1 MKAQREAEE
10 KLKAQQLRYEL
21 LKHQYSDVQDS
32 DDTEKCQ
39 TGTICNAGGTC
50 SNSITGNN
58 DTNLMTRSCANIGL
72 YISNTTEDDIIND
85 DINGGVCD
93 GISGGGAVGVS
104 ATSGIGNISNYNIN
118 SGLGSQYGGNSTRRS
133 SSVIDHREIDD
144 RLLNDPDEIEA
155 TRRLIQRR
163 RRLFSHH
170 RQYEIWRKRQ
180 FSYDSYHYRPIIQS
194 SGPAARRRRLYRR
207 QYSCVE
213 RSEGSRD
220 SHDSRYYIPS
230 IDGNKRNSIYSY
242 SFEGSDTGTIV
253 SPSKPKLSH
262 FHYLQEE
269 PSVTIAERCT
279 RSRINSAI
287 FVSSEGR
294 GFDSIEFLR
303 RYGSQSVLC
312 RKARSAENISNENRT
327 RNFSNKR
334 QWHTEDGATT
344 RTKNQSIQ
352 GESIE
357 LAECHSMPIPQ
368 NQKIQLQNENFTSTA
383 TTTTTLNNN
392 IIPITTIQPPT
403 IITPGSHT
411 ATVTTAN
418 AVVGS
423 ISIETP
429 PPHLRQ
435 QQKQQQYKDSQESKK
450 SKSIDV
456 DSETTIII
464 PPREAPV
471 LTKQTKKLIHQKST
485 SSTPNTSYSRSP
497 SGSPNHSP
505 ILINLKNHNTPKINT
520 QLPTL
525 SVSEPSP
532 PHDTQEFL

>member
-1 MKAQREAEE
+1 MLIFIAALFIVQACFAGTIPATPENITITFLTPTSVRVSWQTMLDIQTHPVDKYVVTYKPTDDRVVKQVAGNSEAVI
-10 KLKAQQLRYEL
+10 LDRLSPST
-21 LKHQYSDVQDS
+21 QYSIGVTAIWLGKKYRSRQIVFRTLDSPKILPHQDS
-32 DDTEKCQ
+32 GMPPGHQMGIYHDDMITVGSNLTNSTVRELPPIRGVEIGIVLIVLMVWAGAIALFFNRWGKIRMLLPYQ
-39 TGTICNAGGTC
+39 PDYKHEQLKVPGSNAC
-50 SNSITGNN
+50 
-58 DTNLMTRSCANIGL
+58 
-72 YISNTTEDDIIND
+72 
-85 DINGGVCD
+85 
-93 GISGGGAVGVS
+93 SGGAC
-104 ATSGIGNISNYNIN
+104 SG
-118 SGLGSQYGGNSTRRS
+118 Q
-133 SSVIDHREIDD
+133 H
-144 RLLNDPDEIEA
+144 
-155 TRRLIQRR
+155 
-163 RRLFSHH
+163 SH
-170 RQYEIWRKRQ
+170 Q
-180 FSYDSYHYRPIIQS
+180 
-194 SGPAARRRRLYRR
+194 
-207 QYSCVE
+207 
-213 RSEGSRD
+213 
-220 SHDSRYYIPS
+220 
-230 IDGNKRNSIYSY
+230 
-242 SFEGSDTGTIV
+242 FEGSDTGTIV

-327 RNFSNKR
+327 NEDPNSSCQLNEIDDIERNFSNKR